1 MVCPAAAVDS
11 CGCRERR
18 ERERDSLIVSITLYI
33 FPHVFHKRKYI
44 HTHTPKLSSSVALL
58 LFQLMYVLCVYTYI
72 LALSQRAVDTEAR
85 TPGDGPS
92 ACIIYEAIY
101 KDPKERDTIL
111 SFCPEVK
118 RDALR
123 KSEDT
128 NRQ

>member
-1 MVCPAAAVDS
+1 
-11 CGCRERR
+11 
-18 ERERDSLIVSITLYI
+18 
-33 FPHVFHKRKYI
+33 
-44 HTHTPKLSSSVALL
+44 
-58 LFQLMYVLCVYTYI
+58 MYVLCVYTYI